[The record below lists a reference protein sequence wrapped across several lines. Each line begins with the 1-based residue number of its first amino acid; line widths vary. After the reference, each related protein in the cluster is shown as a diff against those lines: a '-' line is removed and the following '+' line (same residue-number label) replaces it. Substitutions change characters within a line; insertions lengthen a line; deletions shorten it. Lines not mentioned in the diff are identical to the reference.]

1 MWRDMEEDAISIGLD
16 LHYFWSLDV
25 KQYTKHVKVF
35 NQKEKLRIQE
45 IDGLNHILGKYIA
58 YAFNDPKHYP
68 SKPFTEVDTKLKP
81 MSDEEMELQARR
93 NTIKMGGVINDS
105 RRATSI
111 DNSQFE

>member
-1 MWRDMEEDAISIGLD
+1 MEEDAIRIGLD

-25 KQYTKHVKVF
+25 KQYTKHIRAY
-35 NQKEKLRIQE
+35 NQKQKERIKE

-68 SKPFTEVDTKLKP
+68 NKPFTEKDTELEP
-81 MSDEEMELQARR
+81 MTDEEMEKQARR

-105 RRATSI
+105 
-111 DNSQFE
+111 